1 MLKKS
6 TSKSAL
12 MVALVTGNVIW
23 GGTVVHAKEPNQVFT
38 LDPMV
43 VTATRTDKY
52 DLDVPATTT
61 IISEQDIKDKGYK
74 SVFDALEQTV
84 GITSYSYSTG
94 GDDLG
99 GSMSRFYI
107 RGLDKG
113 TLVLVNGAPINIM
126 NYSSTEG
133 IPIDAVEKIE
143 IIKGSNS
150 VLYGAEAMAGVVNII
165 TKRGGDSRTTMSTTY
180 GNYNKKYGVG
190 ITEKD
195 FIAFFNREYSDEYDQ
210 ANKIFPKSSYHWK
223 NGKGNKSSF
232 YISGQLNDR
241 LSLDWSYV
249 SANKYRY
256 AMEVK
261 NGIATGNIRPKGSKN
276 TYTGKYAYDTQR
288 NNINL
293 IYNDK
298 ESLFKSVLSYNN
310 RRLDSTYFYY
320 NTDQTVDDNL
330 TKRGTAY
337 NVYGLN
343 FDNQKTWKLNEDKD
357 SLTSGITFKR
367 EHYKELAETDNS
379 ISRTAYSIYSSYSHE
394 FTPKFSSILGIR
406 GEFSKDNGWDKAQ
419 NVFLPQVQ
427 FLYKADDNWSIY
439 SNIGKSFDMP
449 AINSKYYSSKLINWN
464 IKPQQGWT
472 YEVGTKFINDK
483 DSIKVAAFHMDIK
496 DKFEWVKESDLI
508 SGGDSN
514 TNVQVNGGKFRN
526 TGIEAEYVHLIN
538 DNWKYNFGL
547 TIANPELKTG
557 SKWVQ
562 ESARLQGNAGIQF
575 NKNKFIANMNFFIT
589 ADREDSYYN
598 SLGQSGKTYGYD
610 HKVPNRVQLNST
622 LQYNPDKNQ
631 TVILNM
637 YNLLDRKNCINEN
650 ENWDLPFNWTL
661 TYNYSF

>member
-1 MLKKS
+1 MS
-6 TSKSAL
+6 S
-12 MVALVTGNVIW
+12 G
-23 GGTVVHAKEPNQVFT
+23 GGTAVHAEEPQQTFT

-43 VTATRTDKY
+43 VTATRTDKH

-61 IISEQDIKDKGYK
+61 IISEQDIKDKGYT
-74 SVFDALEQTV
+74 SVFDALEQTA
-84 GITSYSYSTG
+84 GITSYSYSPG

-133 IPIDAVEKIE
+133 IPINAVEKIE
-143 IIKGSNS
+143 VIKGSNS

-165 TKRGGDSRTTMSTTY
+165 TKRGGESKTSVSTTY
-180 GNYNKKYGVG
+180 GNYSKKYGVG
-190 ITEKD
+190 ITEKN
-195 FIAFFNREYSDEYDQ
+195 FIAFFNREYTDDYNQ
-210 ANKIFPKSSYHWK
+210 ANKFFPKSTYHWK
-223 NGKGNKSSF
+223 NAKGNKSSF
-232 YISGQLNDR
+232 YISGQINDR
-241 LSLDWSYV
+241 LSLDWSHV

-261 NGIATGNIRPKGSKN
+261 NGIATGNIRPKGSKAKPDA
-276 TYTGKYAYDTQR
+276 GKYAYDTQR
-288 NNINL
+288 NNVNL

-298 ESLFKSVLSYNN
+298 ENLFKSVLAYNS
-310 RRLDSTYFYY
+310 RRLDSTNLYY
-320 NTDQTVDDNL
+320 NTNQTVDTNL

-337 NVYGLN
+337 SVYGIN
-343 FDNQKTWKLNEDKD
+343 FDNQKTWKLNADRD

-379 ISRTAYSIYSSYSHE
+379 VSRTAYSIYSSYTHE
-394 FTPKFSSILGIR
+394 FSPKFSGILGMR
-406 GEFSKDNGWDKAQ
+406 GEFSRDNGWDKAQ
-419 NVFLPQVQ
+419 NVFLPQLQ
-427 FLYKADDNWSIY
+427 FLYKVNDNWRVY
-439 SNIGKSFDMP
+439 SNVGKSFDMP
-449 AINSKYYSSKLINWN
+449 AINSKYYSPKLINWN

-483 DSIKVAAFHMDIK
+483 DSIKIAAFHMDIK
-496 DKFEWVKESDLI
+496 DKFEWVKESDLMA
-508 SGGDSN
+508 GGDSS

-538 DNWKYNFGL
+538 DNWKYNLGL

-557 SKWVQ
+557 DKWVQ
-562 ESARLQGNAGIQF
+562 ESARLQGNAGVQF

-598 SLGQSGKTYGYD
+598 SLGQTGKTFGYD

-622 LQYNPDKNQ
+622 LQYNADKNQ
-631 TVILNM
+631 SIVLNM